1 MHNEGAGLI
10 AEINSERGDILVRGF
25 WSRDT
30 DCIVDVRICDVNQK
44 SYLSKKPSTIL
55 KNAEAEKKRKYL
67 NPCLEQRRHFTP
79 FVVSCEG
86 MMGREAD
93 SFIRCLSKRLSKK
106 WFRPYS
112 KIVNF
117 VRTRFAI
124 SLVRA
129 KNRCLRGSR
138 IMTDSISKRVDWEDG
153 AGLGF
158 FSTLE

>member
-1 MHNEGAGLI
+1 M
-10 AEINSERGDILVRGF
+10 RGF

-44 SYLSKKPSTIL
+44 SYLAKNPSTII

-86 MMGREAD
+86 MMGREAN
-93 SFIRCLSKRLSKK
+93 SFIRRLSKRLSKK

-112 KIVNF
+112 KTVSF

-138 IMTDSISKRVDWEDG
+138 IMTDSISRRVDWEDG